1 MCFRRN
7 EGKCAICFIPSIT
20 IATDAGN
27 TVSTQVI
34 GLIWKRTS
42 FISNFEAKILK
53 SKYCFFPQSSF
64 GLSVSPSA
72 TIAYAGF
79 ETSCTADYLVI
90 SSAGTEA
97 TQTSKIFLTFYVK
110 TFYKL

>member
-34 GLIWKRTS
+34 GLIGKSTY
-42 FISNFEAKILK
+42 FISNFELKILK
-53 SKYCFFPQSSF
+53 SKFFF
-64 GLSVSPSA
+64 LSPVLA
-72 TIAYAGF
+72 
-79 ETSCTADYLVI
+79 
-90 SSAGTEA
+90 
-97 TQTSKIFLTFYVK
+97 
-110 TFYKL
+110 

>member
-1 MCFRRN
+1 MK
-7 EGKCAICFIPSIT
+7 E
-20 IATDAGN
+20 
-27 TVSTQVI
+27 
-34 GLIWKRTS
+34 
-42 FISNFEAKILK
+42 ILK
-53 SKYCFFPQSSF
+53 IRILISSQSSF
-64 GLSVSPSA
+64 GLSVSSSG

-97 TQTSKIFLTFYVK
+97 TQTSKEFLTFYVK